1 MNLLF
6 FFQEIFFVLFFLR
19 LKSKWTKKLRFNLFF
34 NKHKRYF
41 AAHQKQ
47 QECILEKNSRFTDSG
62 LVKTCDEFPK
72 IQYFFLHEN
81 GNSSQLMFHKEMTLI
96 RKKVTLIVEIGLLM
110 DFFILFQFMQVLK
123 NKITTV

>member
-1 MNLLF
+1 MQPIKNNKN
-6 FFQEIFFVLFFLR
+6 VS
-19 LKSKWTKKLRFNLFF
+19 LK
-34 NKHKRYF
+34 
-41 AAHQKQ
+41 
-47 QECILEKNSRFTDSG
+47 KNSRFTDSG

-96 RKKVTLIVEIGLLM
+96 CKKVTLIVEIGLLM

-123 NKITTV
+123 TKITTVLCQIKKKHFKQAS